1 MTHGAVIICT
11 DCDIVTHRHHS
22 YCEYTSVWK
31 NEVSVNSHQNSH
43 DAHRQA
49 RNRLLVFVVLL
60 WYKNIQRFVIPL
72 CCFGSFRNPLAF
84 QMFLC
89 RDCLYSDCSFPHEN
103 DGYQNPSKWMWW
115 LTGFQT
121 QSFGPSSPTLWV
133 TITLFSLMFIYEKHD
148 PTKDSHPS
156 ANIFV
161 FFNNIRNISLIICG
175 SVEINTMNTKILYY

>member
-11 DCDIVTHRHHS
+11 DCDIVTHRHHF

-49 RNRLLVFVVLL
+49 MCIFVVLL
-60 WYKNIQRFVIPL
+60 WYKNIQRFVVPL

-89 RDCLYSDCSFPHEN
+89 GDCLYSDCSFPHEN
-103 DGYQNPSKWMWW
+103 DGYHNPSKWMWW